1 MRIRVDSIG
10 CRLNISEVEEM
21 ARRFASAG
29 HRLVGPGEVA
39 DLYVF
44 NSCAVTHVASRK
56 SRQIIRQMRRA
67 NPQAAVVVTGCYAQ
81 LSPSD
86 VETLGVDMIVGNDQK
101 DHLPQI
107 IAEAGLLTDADPVP
121 AVDTPS
127 FISPDLSL
135 AEDSHTRAFIKEQD
149 GCDNRC
155 TFCIVTVA
163 RGVSRS
169 RPLDDIIAEINRLVG
184 AGYLEA
190 VLSGVHLGSYGHDWG
205 ERRGLQKLVHT
216 ILAETDL
223 PRLRLS
229 SLEPWDLDADFFD
242 LWQDK
247 RVLPHL
253 HLPLQSGCDA
263 TLRRMARRTN
273 QAQFSQ
279 LAEAARAAI
288 PDVSI
293 TTDIIVAFPG
303 ETEAEFAESIAFVEQ
318 MAFARLHIFRYSRRE
333 GTAAATMRGQISAPV
348 AQERSRRM
356 HLLNAALEETF
367 RGKFVGQVMPVLW
380 ENSEPYGFGLQ
391 WSGLTGN
398 YLRVVTHTGPEVN
411 LRNQVIETTLVD
423 TAPASLLGQL
433 PSVFG
438 GYPAGVRLELNSG
451 EIQPT
456 QGPTALNQYTRP

>member
-21 ARRFASAG
+21 ARSFAGAG

-67 NPQAAVVVTGCYAQ
+67 NPQAAVVATGCYAQ
-81 LSPSD
+81 LAPQE
-86 VETLGVDMIVGNDQK
+86 VEALGVDLIVSNNQK
-101 DHLPQI
+101 DQLPQLL
-107 IAEAGLLTDADPVP
+107 AQAGLLTDAEPIP

-127 FISPDLSL
+127 FLPISLL
-135 AEDSHTRAFIKEQD
+135 AEDSHTRAFVKVQD

-169 RPLDDIIAEINRLVG
+169 RPAAEVVAEIKRL
-184 AGYLEA
+184 AGLGYQEA
-190 VLSGVHLGSYGHDWG
+190 VLSGVHLGSYGHDQG
-205 ERRGLQKLVHT
+205 DQHGLQNLVQA
-216 ILAETDL
+216 ILTETDL

-229 SLEPWDLDADFFD
+229 SLEPWDLDSAFFE
-242 LWQDK
+242 LW
-247 RVLPHL
+247 RNERLLPHL

-273 QAQFSQ
+273 QAQFAHL
-279 LAEAARAAI
+279 LAAARAAI

-293 TTDIIVAFPG
+293 STDIIVGFPG
-303 ETEAEFAESIAFVEQ
+303 ETEAEFAESLSFVEK
-318 MAFARLHIFRYSRRE
+318 MDFARLHIFRYSRRD
-333 GTAAATMRGQISAPV
+333 GTAAATMRGQVPAPA
-348 AQERSRRM
+348 AQARSQQM
-356 HLLNAALEETF
+356 HLLNATLEDTF
-367 RGKFVGQVMPVLW
+367 RRRFVGRTMPVLW
-380 ENSEPYGFGLQ
+380 ETHEPYGFGLQ

-411 LRNQVIETTLVD
+411 LRNRLLDTILVD
-423 TAPASLLGQL
+423 TAPAALLGQL
-433 PSVFG
+433 PASFG
-438 GYPAGVRLELNSG
+438 NYPEGIRFELMSAAR
-451 EIQPT
+451 ISPH
-456 QGPTALNQYTRP
+456 PMPKLTASER